1 MKLVGR
7 MLRTS
12 VVDQQPKKG
21 RKTIEGDQSE
31 LAKDPPIVKSIFLL
45 ITQV

>member
-12 VVDQQPKKG
+12 AVDQQPKKG
-21 RKTIEGDQSE
+21 RKTIEGDWRE
-31 LAKDPPIVKSIFLL
+31 LAKDPPMVKSIFLSK
-45 ITQV
+45 TQV